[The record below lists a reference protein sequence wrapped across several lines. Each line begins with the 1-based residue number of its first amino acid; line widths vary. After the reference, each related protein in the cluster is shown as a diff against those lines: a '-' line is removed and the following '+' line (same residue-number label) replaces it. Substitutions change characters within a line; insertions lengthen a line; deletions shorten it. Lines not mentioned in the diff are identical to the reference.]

1 MFSTNLPSSD
11 TKLEVDIMSGLDH
24 SLVYEA
30 QRFITAENVH
40 RVNTWIFG
48 YLMFTAD
55 SLRQC
60 RYEQRLREFV
70 AAQRRMLVDRAYQ
83 ADLPGQDYDKTA

>member
-1 MFSTNLPSSD
+1 
-11 TKLEVDIMSGLDH
+11 MSGLDH

-60 RYEQRLREFV
+60 GYEQRLREFV
-70 AAQRRMLVDRAYQ
+70 ATQRRMLVDRAYQ
-83 ADLPGQDYDKTA
+83 VNLQGPEHDETA